1 MRISTSMIYDL
12 GGSAVQSQQ
21 SGLLKLQQ
29 QLSSGKK
36 VLSPSDDPLA
46 AARVV
51 EISQS
56 KSVAEQLSVNGDYAT
71 SALQAQEGALT
82 TISDL
87 FNQLKTQGVYAG
99 NPSLTQSDRQVLAVD
114 FRAKYAELMS
124 LVNTQ
129 DNGKYLFSGFR
140 GETQPFSEATP
151 GVVTYNGDQGQR
163 LIQVSPSRQVPVSAA
178 GIEVFQRIK
187 NGNGTFYV
195 SGDPT
200 VTGTT
205 NTGTGIATPGSLL
218 DTAKWQ
224 AGSGDISVVF
234 HVDTAVQ
241 PNVTTYDIVDN
252 VSGNSLLTGAAA
264 GAGPYSRTY
273 TSGTTISL
281 SQTSAPAF
289 DLGAELEISGAPAT
303 GDKFKIKDSVPN
315 RDVFKTVYN
324 MINALE
330 TTSGA
335 QLSNHVM
342 TFLEDLELASESTL
356 TALTNVGAAM
366 LEVEAHKNNNDD
378 LVVQYKTNISHLEDL
393 DYATASTEYA
403 LRQAN
408 LQAAM
413 QSFTKVQGLSLF
425 NFIQ

>member
-1 MRISTSMIYDL
+1 MRISTSMIYEL
-12 GGSAVQSQQ
+12 GGVAVQTQQ
-21 SGLLKLQQ
+21 SGLFKLQQ

-36 VLSPSDDPLA
+36 VLTPSDDPLA
-46 AARVV
+46 AARTV
-51 EISQS
+51 EIAQS

-71 SALQAQEGALT
+71 SALQAQEGALGS
-82 TISDL
+82 ISDL
-87 FNQLKTQGVYAG
+87 LSQLKTQGVYAG
-99 NPSLTQSDRQVLAVD
+99 NPSLAQSDRKILAAD
-114 FRAKYAELMS
+114 FRAKYAELLS

-129 DNGKYLFSGFR
+129 DNGKYLFSGFK
-140 GETQPFSEATP
+140 GETQPFSESTP

-178 GIEVFQRIK
+178 GSEVFQRIS

-195 SGDPT
+195 SADPT

-205 NTGTGIATPGSLL
+205 NTGTGVASPGSLL
-218 DTAKWQ
+218 DAAKWQ
-224 AGSGDISVVF
+224 AGSGDISIVF
-234 HVDTAVQ
+234 DVNSAVQ
-241 PNVTTYDIVDN
+241 PPSTTYDIVDN

-281 SQTSAPAF
+281 SQTAAPAF
-289 DLGAELEISGAPAT
+289 DLGAELSITGSPAT

-315 RDVFKTVYN
+315 KDIFKTVYN
-324 MINALE
+324 MITALE
-330 TTSGA
+330 QTSGA

-342 TFLEDLELASESTL
+342 TFLQDLDLAAESTL
-356 TALTNVGAAM
+356 KAITNVGATMA
-366 LEVEAHKNNNDD
+366 EVDAHKNNNEN
-378 LVVQYKTNISHLEDL
+378 LVVQYKTDISHLEDL
-393 DYATASTEYA
+393 DYATATTDYA

-425 NFIQ
+425 NYIQ